1 VKSSAK
7 IFFLAE
13 FAIDVDCLILF
24 CHQSGINISNYIIV
38 ALQPEVSIVCKKK
51 GIPYCDSLSFFNDD
65 SHRRALRKSHQL
77 TSLISE
83 HLFEKGAEPSL
94 RVYVD
99 TFVFFSRFY
108 INHFLWTLEV
118 LRGLKE
124 NYSDFEICVPQ
135 DCSQNNGSGSDYDPY
150 LTERD
155 RGTSSL
161 AIKFCERNNL
171 KIAVLEN
178 DAKTLRKKKENQVR
192 KHKYVLDN
200 FFKELYL
207 RQFCKI
213 SRKRTVF
220 IPFPHYNLDR
230 LCRDIQKR
238 FADVLC
244 VSGDMRSRTWA
255 GYMKL
260 YLMLLMRSFYRQE
273 NQEGLIRVPFS
284 IFRNCDNRTDQMEWK
299 QLKHH
304 YGLFAR
310 KNQEEFIYENCSFWD
325 EFNIKVEKD
334 LLASLTALLCAF
346 KYQKNFLANLKPN
359 LMISCVSF
367 GENQSWAE
375 AANALG
381 IPAIVVPQKML
392 VAPTDT
398 SAQIEELYI
407 GRAQVTESYRNVASQ
422 SPSMTEYL
430 KWSGYQGCIHETGN
444 LIFSRITSEKK
455 RKSRIVFFEKIGAEK
470 KIIVWAPSMKTRRS
484 RRFFVLETWEEL
496 LAAMEDVFDVISQMN
511 EVHLLFRIHPGSKLT
526 ADDFM
531 TLLPFPENVSV
542 SEGGSFE
549 DILATAD
556 VLLSYSSTCIQ
567 EALVNSIPVILYDR
581 WKRYNHLNAHRINGT
596 LPQKESQVYYID
608 EKDHLKSG
616 INWILTLR
624 DDKINRNDLFQEYVF
639 DEKKVIRFYDF
650 VEKCLNSVHQQN

>member
-1 VKSSAK
+1 VKSSEK
-7 IFFLAE
+7 IFFWAE
-13 FAIDVDCLILF
+13 FALDVERLVLF
-24 CHQSGINISNYIIV
+24 CHKHTIDISNYMVI
-38 ALQPEVSIVCKKK
+38 ALQPEVSVFCKKS
-51 GIPYCDSLSFFNDD
+51 GILHCNTLSFFDTN
-65 SHRRALRKSHQL
+65 SHRRALQKSHGL

-83 HLFEKGAEPSL
+83 HLFEKSHDPTH
-94 RVYVD
+94 RVCVD
-99 TFVFFSRFY
+99 TFVFYARFY

-124 NYSDFEICVPQ
+124 KYSAFEICVFLDCEQ
-135 DCSQNNGSGSDYDPY
+135 DKGSCSEHEPY

-155 RGTSSL
+155 RSSVSL
-161 AIKFCERNNL
+161 AVKFCERNNL
-171 KIAVLEN
+171 KIAILEDN
-178 DAKTLRKKKENQVR
+178 LSAVQKDKEGR
-192 KHKYVLDN
+192 SPMRESFLTN
-200 FFKELYL
+200 FFKKLYL
-207 RQFCKI
+207 RQFSKI
-213 SRKRTVF
+213 SGKRTVF

-230 LCRDIQKR
+230 LCQDIQIR

-244 VSGDMRSRTWA
+244 VSGSMRSRTWA

-310 KNQEEFIYENCSFWD
+310 KYQEEFIFENCSFWD
-325 EFNIKVEKD
+325 EFNNKVEKD
-334 LLASLTALLCAF
+334 MLASLTALLCAF
-346 KYQKNFLANLKPN
+346 KYQKNFLAKLKPN
-359 LMISCVSF
+359 LMISCVSW
-367 GENQSWAE
+367 GENQSLAE
-375 AANALG
+375 AAQALG

-422 SPSMTEYL
+422 SPFVTEYL

-444 LIFSRITSEKK
+444 LILSRITPEKK
-455 RKSRIVFFEKIGAEK
+455 QERRIAFFEKIGAEK

-484 RRFFVLETWEEL
+484 RRFFMLETWEEL
-496 LAAMEDVFDVISQMN
+496 LVSMEDVFEIVSRMGD
-511 EVHLLFRIHPGSKLT
+511 VHLLFRIHPGSKLT

-542 SEGGSFE
+542 SGGGSFE
-549 DILATAD
+549 DVLAIAD

-581 WKRYNHLNAHRINGT
+581 WKRYNHLCAYRINGT
-596 LPQKESQVYYID
+596 LPQKESPAHYID
-608 EKDHLKSG
+608 SKDHLESG
-616 INWILTLR
+616 LKWILTRQNDWMSREELF
-624 DDKINRNDLFQEYVF
+624 DDYVF
-639 DEKKVIRFYDF
+639 NKKSVNRFYDF
-650 VEKCLNSVHQQN
+650 VKKCLS